1 MPKNPTP
8 LESPTPDDGEPI
20 KQFARID
27 IDPPYS
33 PTPPHA
39 IQNFQKLL
47 AELIARRF
55 LADRDGPLG
64 TPDNIND

>member
-8 LESPTPDDGEPI
+8 FESPTPDDSEPT

-33 PTPPHA
+33 ATPPRA

-47 AELIARRF
+47 AELIALRF
-55 LADRDGPLG
+55 LADRDGPSG

>member
-8 LESPTPDDGEPI
+8 FESPTPDDGEPI

-55 LADRDGPLG
+55 LADRDGPPG

>member
-1 MPKNPTP
+1 MPKKPHT
-8 LESPTPDDGEPI
+8 SDSQTPDDSEPT
-20 KQFARID
+20 KQHARID
-27 IDPPYS
+27 IDPPY
-33 PTPPHA
+33 PAMPPRA

-55 LADRDGPLG
+55 LADRDGPSD